1 MRIAPPNGNGSRI
14 RTESGAGRRRLI
26 SLTPLIDVVFI
37 LLVFFMLSASAPQWE
52 SILLG
57 PPVRAAN
64 TDKGPVALFVH
75 LDADGSITL
84 EQQAVA
90 ASALPGALDAALRTA
105 PDRPV
110 VLQTERG
117 VPLRRIVDLLDSLSG
132 LPTASIS
139 LMRSAEG
146 GS

>member
-37 LLVFFMLSASAPQWE
+37 LLVFFMLSASAPKWE

-57 PPVRAAN
+57 PPVRAAA
-64 TDKGPVALFVH
+64 TDSGPAALLVHLGADGAVAL
-75 LDADGSITL
+75 
-84 EQQAVA
+84 EQRTIA
-90 ASALPGALDAALRTA
+90 AGALPGALGAALRIA

-110 VLQTERG
+110 VVQTERG
-117 VPLRRIVDLLDSLSG
+117 VPLQRVVDLLESLSG